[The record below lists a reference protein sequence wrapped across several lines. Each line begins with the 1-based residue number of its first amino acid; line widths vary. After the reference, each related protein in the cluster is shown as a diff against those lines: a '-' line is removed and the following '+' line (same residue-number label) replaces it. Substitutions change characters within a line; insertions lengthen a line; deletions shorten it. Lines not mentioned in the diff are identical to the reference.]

1 MHIKPIRALYPKLEL
16 IASSDA
22 FFGTVKHKFNE
33 YLKSGFFEK
42 QEAEGYYIYM
52 IEMGGRSYTGILA
65 ALSMQDY
72 FNDHV
77 ISHEKTLA
85 AKEQKS
91 LEIILRRKALIKP
104 VLLTHPRISELSNV
118 IKKVKTGT
126 PFFEV
131 EFDGDNSKHTLWFV
145 KEKKYIEKISG
156 TFKDRIPLCYIAD
169 GHHRFAAM
177 KKLNS
182 MKGKP
187 ATKGLDIDHILAA
200 FFSFTHVEI
209 YDFNR
214 VLDILGEI
222 SPVRFL
228 AELSRVCKL
237 KPLKRAAIP
246 LEKHEMT
253 LFISGE
259 WFRLVWKK
267 KTIDRYRKL
276 HGEEYVLDVALFNDE
291 ILKNILHVD
300 DITADKRVLYIGG
313 REGLDKLEQMVNKT
327 TTRVGFCLYP
337 LDIQAFKAVT
347 DAGNLLPPKSTWFEP
362 RMKNGF
368 ISLPMSRDLVT
379 DK

>member
-1 MHIKPIRALYPKLEL
+1 MHVKPIQALYPKLEL
-16 IASSDA
+16 IASNDA

-33 YLKSGFFEK
+33 FLKSGFFEK
-42 QEAEGYYIYM
+42 NEQSGFYIYM
-52 IEMGGRSYTGILA
+52 IEMQGKSYTGVLA
-65 ALSMQDY
+65 SLDMQDY
-72 FNDHV
+72 FNGHV

-91 LEIILRRKALIKP
+91 LEILLRRKAMIKP
-104 VLLTHPRISELSNV
+104 VLLTHPRISDLSNV
-118 IKKVKTGT
+118 IKKVKTGE

-131 EFDGDNSKHTLWFV
+131 VFEKDGSRHTLWFV
-145 KEKKYIEKISG
+145 KEAKHIEKII
-156 TFKDRIPLCYIAD
+156 TVFRDRIPLCYIAD

-177 KKLNS
+177 KKLSS
-182 MKGKP
+182 MREELVSP
-187 ATKGLDIDHILAA
+187 EMDIDHVLAA

-228 AELSRVCKL
+228 AEISRVCKI

-253 LFISGE
+253 LLIEGE
-259 WFRLVWKK
+259 WFRLIWKK
-267 KTIDRYRKL
+267 KVLDRYRKQK
-276 HGEEYVLDVALFNDE
+276 GEEYVLDVALFNDE
-291 ILKNILHVD
+291 ILGKILHVD
-300 DITADKRVLYIGG
+300 DITSDKRVLYIGG
-313 REGLDKLEQMVNKT
+313 REGLDSLERMVGKT
-327 TTRVGFCLYP
+327 DTRVGFCLYP
-337 LDIQAFKAVT
+337 LDIHAFKAVT

-368 ISLPMSRDLVT
+368 ISLPMV
-379 DK
+379 DKV